1 MKKFIVPIISLIII
15 ILCLIYLDPI
25 TDTLAKLIT
34 KENEVTIEKDNG
46 YSKKLSYGYVQ
57 YTKNFIPYSKQDII
71 NIFYTIIDNG
81 GQQFTFYCPKE
92 YTSCIDDVSSISGD
106 KLILTH
112 LNNYVHTFN
121 SFTNIKTVILPSG
134 EVNIKIYYLYN
145 LAEIKKINEEVD
157 KVIKDNIKDNMSD
170 EEKIKV
176 IHDYIINNTKYDVER
191 NLTGVSEYDSHKATG
206 PLFQGYATCNGYT
219 DLMAIYLSKMGFN
232 NIKIATTPDDLNG
245 SESGHIWNAVYLNGE
260 WLHLDLTWDD
270 PVSQDNKDYLFHTY
284 FLVTTD
290 KMKEEDSG
298 ETTIEEHN
306 FNKLFYLEFK

>member
-1 MKKFIVPIISLIII
+1 MKKFFIPIISILIIVI
-15 ILCLIYLDPI
+15 CLIYLDPI
-25 TDTLAKLIT
+25 TSYLANLIT
-34 KENEVTIEKDNG
+34 KETEVTIEKDNG

-57 YTKNFIPYSKQDII
+57 YTDNFTPYSKQDII

-81 GQQFTFYCPKE
+81 QQQFTFYCPKE

-145 LAEIKKINEEVD
+145 LAEINKINEEVD
-157 KVIKDNIKDNMSD
+157 KVISDKIKDNMSD
-170 EEKIKV
+170 EEKIKE

-191 NLTGVSEYDSHKATG
+191 NLTGNSEYESHKAIG

-219 DLMAIYLSKMGFN
+219 DLMAVFLSKMGFN
-232 NIKIATTPDDLNG
+232 NIKIATTPDDLSD

-290 KMKEEDSG
+290 KMMEEDSG

-306 FNKLFYLEFK
+306 FNKLFYLEFN

>member
-1 MKKFIVPIISLIII
+1 MKKFIVPIISIIII
-15 ILCLIYLDPI
+15 ILCLIYLRPI
-25 TDTLAKLIT
+25 TDSLAKIIT
-34 KENEVTIEKDNG
+34 KENEVTIENDNG
-46 YSKKLSYGYVQ
+46 YSKKLSYEYVQ

-145 LAEIKKINEEVD
+145 LVEIKKINEEIE
-157 KVIKDNIKDNMSD
+157 KVIKDNIRDNMSD

-191 NLTGVSEYDSHKATG
+191 NLTGASEYDSHKATG

-232 NIKIATTPDDLNG
+232 NIKIATTPDDING

-284 FLVTTD
+284 FLITTD

>member
-1 MKKFIVPIISLIII
+1 MKKFLVPIISIIII
-15 ILCLIYLDPI
+15 ILCLVYLDPI
-25 TDTLAKLIT
+25 TDSLANLIT
-34 KENEVTIEKDNG
+34 KEPVVTIEKDNG
-46 YSKKLSYGYVQ
+46 YSKKESYGYVQ
-57 YTKNFIPYSKQDII
+57 YTKNFTPYSKQDII

-81 GQQFTFYCPKE
+81 QQQFTFYCPKE
-92 YTSCIDDVSSISGD
+92 YTSCIEDVSSISGD

-121 SFTNIKTVILPSG
+121 SFTNIKTIILPSG

-145 LAEIKKINEEVD
+145 LAEINKINEEVD
-157 KVIKDNIKDNMSD
+157 KIINKKIKDNMSN
-170 EEKIKV
+170 EEKIKE

-191 NLTGVSEYDSHKATG
+191 NLTSESEYESHKAIG

-219 DLMAIYLSKMGFN
+219 DLMAVFLSKMGFN
-232 NIKIATTPDDLNG
+232 NIKIATTPEDLNG

-290 KMKEEDSG
+290 KMMEEDSG

-306 FNKLFYLEFK
+306 FNKLFYLEFN